1 MFMPHVMPCSP
12 QPRLGKEAEKPGT
25 SGQNRAHTSRGTFLS
40 AESLSS
46 QQLQQ
51 FSPKHF
57 STGSDDAW
65 ELQAGKG
72 KAAQLAAVAGSTYI
86 PL

>member
-1 MFMPHVMPCSP
+1 MLMPRAMPCSP

-25 SGQNRAHTSRGTFLS
+25 LGQSRAHTFHSTFLC
-40 AESLSS
+40 AESLPS